1 MEVKFMSSSESKV
14 FQQDGI
20 QDTSIENDP
29 YAIFDRVVD
38 TLWERTELALEKDQA
53 ARISDDVVAKLMTTA
68 LKLYAA
74 KTDGEG
80 RTFRPVL
87 GKYDEVVT
95 PTEALTAVTEILRAL
110 HLGPMEFGLWSRRR
124 PEDYH
129 DTDFEVTS
137 TEKVIK

>member
-1 MEVKFMSSSESKV
+1 MSSSESKG

-110 HLGPMEFGLWSRRR
+110 HLGPMEFCLL
-124 PEDYH
+124 Y
-129 DTDFEVTS
+129 TS
-137 TEKVIK
+137 DAADE